1 MLTNQDA
8 EQLGYYSTRVNRLRV
23 NRSYGIAPHKPILL
37 LTVLHLVK
45 SGAIEENKIYLSRQ
59 LIDSFLETWSYL
71 GSETHTPNIA
81 LPFFHLRG
89 DKFWH
94 LVPRP
99 GFRKVL
105 NSKIKLRTLPELNRV
120 VKYAY
125 LDDCLFQFL
134 SDAPIRDSLE
144 VVLVKRWFPAYEAEY
159 QQLCSSRGT
168 QGMLAQP
175 IQFVDH
181 GSERSRLLLQKI
193 REAPYQ

>member
-1 MLTNQDA
+1 MLTNKDA
-8 EQLGYYSTRVNRLRV
+8 EQLGYYSTRFNRLRV

-37 LTVLHLVK
+37 LTVIHLLK
-45 SGAIEENKIYLSRQ
+45 SGKIKDNKIYLSKQ
-59 LIDSFLETWSYL
+59 LIESFLETWLYL
-71 GSETHTPNIA
+71 GSETHNPEIA

-89 DKFWH
+89 DKFWY

-105 NSKIKLRTLPELNRV
+105 NSKIKLRTLAELNRI

-134 SDAPIRDSLE
+134 SNPPIRDSLE
-144 VVLVKRWFPAYEAEY
+144 VVLVNRWFSAFKAEY
-159 QQLCSSRGT
+159 QQLCSVRAA
-168 QGMLAQP
+168 QGKLVHPLQLA
-175 IQFVDH
+175 DY

-193 REAPYQ
+193 REA